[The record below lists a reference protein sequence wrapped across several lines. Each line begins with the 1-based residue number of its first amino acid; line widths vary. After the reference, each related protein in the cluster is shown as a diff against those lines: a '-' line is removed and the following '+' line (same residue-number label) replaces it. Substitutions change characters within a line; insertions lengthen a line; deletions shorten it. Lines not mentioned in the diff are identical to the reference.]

1 MLPAVKATEP
11 ASGATAARRP
21 GGPGSD
27 GDVPEGEGEPVG
39 EVEVDG
45 EGEGEPVGG
54 VPVTDGV
61 GLLPDGSGVG
71 WVRVGDAL
79 GVRETPAGLEEA
91 GAAPETADDG
101 TAAGRPE
108 GGTAR
113 RRARG
118 EGPGEGSAVKRS
130 VRGVESLPQPA
141 PGPSSGSC

>member
-11 ASGATAARRP
+11 ASGTTAARRP

-27 GDVPEGEGEPVG
+27 GDVPEGEGERVG
-39 EVEVDG
+39 DVEVDG
-45 EGEGEPVGG
+45 EGEGEPAG
-54 VPVTDGV
+54 VCRSRTN

-71 WVRVGDAL
+71 WVRVRDAP

-91 GAAPETADDG
+91 GAAPETADDD

-108 GGTAR
+108 GGTAW
-113 RRARG
+113 RRARV
-118 EGPGEGSAVKRS
+118 EDPGEGSAVKRS